1 MIAKNIMLILIPG
14 ILANKYMIEVA
25 ERAGDEQREERGGDE
40 GGSDF
45 SFMKQ
50 SGQFRIF

>member
-1 MIAKNIMLILIPG
+1 MLILIPG

-25 ERAGDEQREERGGDE
+25 ERAGDEQREERGGEGGDE